1 MNILNVEGNIVT
13 LVYNP
18 GKEKVEVGDNIVI
31 LDRRDE
37 RGVLVQVIQISVPEL
52 PGILLEIVRREASTK
67 APETHGLQEL
77 SDYKRAVEG
86 TKLAIARIM
95 MEVKKVDNELVFEKW
110 RGYVPSR
117 SADYRHISP
126 SEVIGALRKCK
137 LEVSKQ

>member
-1 MNILNVEGNIVT
+1 
-13 LVYNP
+13 
-18 GKEKVEVGDNIVI
+18 
-31 LDRRDE
+31 
-37 RGVLVQVIQISVPEL
+37 
-52 PGILLEIVRREASTK
+52 
-67 APETHGLQEL
+67 
-77 SDYKRAVEG
+77 
-86 TKLAIARIM
+86 M